1 MAKQIINIGN
11 QSNDGT
17 GDSIRDAFNKVN
29 NNFSDLYNVAGL
41 GQGLSFLS
49 LREAIN
55 SNFAGGFS
63 ATSVLAISTSGYKIV
78 QSALVAGTGMN
89 ITIVDGQIKIT
100 NTSSSLINDGS
111 PTLGGYLSGQ
121 GVYRGVHFS
130 DPQHDQD
137 TVTRKWVYDN
147 FLDRRGRTIYDSS
160 PDAGTPITY
169 TGTNGS
175 VLLNNIY
182 SGSPNNPNTATN
194 SLHLVNKDYADSK
207 IAIAGVSA
215 FDPATGTINPALG
228 TMTGPL
234 VLARDPVTQDDITY
248 QGLIAATKHYVDNA
262 SFVSQA
268 NFYVALN
275 GRDNRTDIPS
285 YKKGRALAYAFR
297 SINQAAQ
304 AAMQQLSIAQ
314 VVLGVYQ
321 KTVTTNNLLTP
332 VTITN
337 TSPSAYTSTATRVT
351 VAYNGS
357 NGTDPFSSGALF
369 PGNYLL
375 GASSGAIGLIEK
387 IGTTSTPT
395 TLEHYDVVLVDY
407 GQTVTSDL
415 INTTGLTTGTV
426 TFTFVT
432 PNLVNIPSY
441 WLGYIFNVDSS
452 IGGGEGI
459 ITNIGYYTDPA
470 TLNVYDQIT
479 VNFYKPVANLNNIP
493 GTLWHVYSNYFQ
505 VGEQLKFGQ
514 YQPIDQ
520 ITILVESGEY
530 HENYPIK
537 IGNNVSVKG
546 DEFRRSI
553 IKPGI
558 FVDGSLPTISVSP
571 YATTYFRRDT
581 QVDGILIAPLN
592 TVTNY
597 SIGDTYVFSNGYGSA
612 QSASYT
618 LYETPSSISPGSD
631 GLITISVTATISS
644 NLGVTYYPNL
654 NPAWVGKVFQGNG
667 GQGIIKSVLGNAF
680 TIIPAQNG
688 TYQNQLTSTSTQI
701 GSSWAIYD
709 PVNYGYHYLRN
720 PQLPI
725 NQIINNQPGNF
736 LNAVSLLQL
745 NKPYIQS
752 EINSYLTATFQSFV
766 FNTATCKRD
775 TGIIV
780 DSIVQDLLFTTSS
793 QSTYSGL
800 QYWARNGYTGLV
812 GRELTTLTNTINYI
826 KTLVAKVVQND
837 LSGARYQS
845 AITQATIRPTATS
858 TEVNTLNADFNAV
871 TEIINFGTLNGQAV
885 TGQIIP
891 NGLTTSSTAAVWNA
905 YNSIQDNKTY
915 LQAEATAYLNS
926 VAPSISF
933 SDINFS
939 TLISS
944 ISIDLLY
951 GGNRQAVQA
960 GGYYYDFSS
969 SNSNVVGEST
979 QTIAAFN
986 RIRSI
991 LPSIATG
998 LPVASY
1004 QSVYTQVTP
1013 ANSLALTGTAINA
1026 GSTLAASTAQAK
1038 VDIITNIIQNG
1049 PSVVLNK
1056 TPLPL
1061 TASTDYFTTSTAY
1074 LIHANRNF
1082 IKEDVVQYIN
1092 AQYGSGFTFDAG
1104 KSYRDVGTIIDAIC
1118 QDLNVGNV
1126 ANSLTA
1132 ADYLRNNAFITTSS
1146 QCLAAIGY
1154 ISVLADRILQNIPT
1168 GNGSG
1173 IYSYQQTAKQ
1183 YTTSTYELD
1192 IAVVTA
1198 TIGYYISTSSIS
1210 IVNGG
1215 AGYQNGT
1222 SLTFVGGGYDTP
1234 ATANPI
1240 IDGITGAITGVTFT
1254 STGSGYTS
1262 APRILITPFGTQPSS
1277 TASITVSL
1285 MPTGSIK
1292 PNLKLVQGGR
1302 NYYSTPSAIVV
1313 GDGVGAS
1320 ITLSTATVGLYQSVT
1335 TATLVS
1341 GGSGYTKAYVAIE
1354 GGANN
1359 SIYYLKQLIS
1369 GIVQVAGGDPTFNP
1383 PKYNDQMDV
1392 FLMNDSTILRYISGQ
1407 GHGGF
1412 MKVLDPE
1419 GQILAKSPYT
1429 QTASSFSKSYNR
1441 HVFSGGFLVD
1451 GFAGNL
1457 LCTPATASYPAS
1469 LTNGNYPNAIPDL
1482 ETGLPVQ
1489 IPVYGLFRRPQ
1500 TPTFFR
1506 NNGIRYQIDYVS
1518 QFQQTPNTS
1527 TYQCILNLDPA
1538 QPGGVNVVNVSAT
1551 NNNTGFKAS
1560 STLTVAFGAPTYPG
1574 GIAATGK
1581 IQTDSL
1587 GNPQGP
1593 ITVSNGGI
1601 TFPGVGYVGT
1611 PTVILGGGV
1620 IGWNITPN
1628 GNIDI
1633 NNISIVNA
1641 GSGYVTGCVVNFST
1655 ATVKAQA
1662 TIIATGTNGS
1672 IWGFNFSNTGTGY
1685 SAAPSYTFGNGFQ
1698 SSVSVV
1704 NGYLGNLPSQIELVT
1719 AGNRSMLAN
1728 DFTQLNDLGYGIFA
1742 TNGAFIENVSMFTYY
1757 CYTSYYCL
1765 NGSQV
1770 RTITGS
1776 SAYGTY
1782 GLVSEGSDPSEI
1794 PISVTTI
1801 NDTSQI
1807 VTFTQ
1812 NPGTGSYNQVGAAT
1826 VYAQFS
1832 TPPLN
1837 GGYLEVN
1844 HRGYRQLYPV
1854 VTCSPLTGSSYPSN
1868 YYAINLN
1875 TTAATWYETQST
1887 STAITGVYRI
1897 GTIQALNG
1905 FNPSVLTRTSV
1916 NLNLNEDPTY
1926 DYKLS
1931 SWTYQ
1936 NNNNTL
1942 VTSLISYDYITAQ
1955 PWQESGYYRQ
1965 GAYNITGISNATPYS
1980 SGTVV
1985 TLTFRSPTTI
1995 TGTVSQS
2002 TTATSQN
2009 VFYMTTAS
2017 VSGPVHVGMIAT
2029 GGTLGVG
2036 NRVAYVS
2043 TDSSQIYMSNS
2054 FVSLTSST
2062 NITFSGTAT
2071 VATGV
2076 ANATGQITSLTITES
2091 GYGYGLTTNTPTKDG
2106 SGGSVA
2112 PTASSGNLTAT
2123 GSSVAGLQGSTVIKI
2138 SQLKPGWSSR
2148 IVSGLNA
2155 ATPYYYVFGYDGYL
2169 FKITAYASASSLGQA
2184 WDQLTIQKI
2193 DQNGNSISTGLGGNG
2208 LPSEMMSNT
2217 LYLGA
2222 MKGQA
2227 GGITQRIST
2236 LRATSHD
2243 MVNIG
2248 TGGYSDSKI
2257 PNDLYGPPLNPVK
2270 QGNQVIE
2277 KSRGRVYSVTTDQD
2291 GTFVVGQSGA
2301 NYLFS
2306 VDQAHATISLNATVS
2321 QGPQPSLQ
2329 LQVGPKINAISN
2341 DPSMGG
2347 VSGAQDTLITQY
2359 AVNQFLAIRLGTD
2372 NAGNKIAASNLLGP
2386 GYIDRTGQQGM
2397 IANLSLGG
2405 HNINNLSD
2413 PALNNPQD
2421 ASTKGYTDNKI
2432 SLQGTYTIYQSS
2444 VFGALANQGKMTG
2457 PLWANAE
2464 PVPTENGLVIPPKS
2478 YVDKIQQLAYMS
2490 DVILT
2495 ATNIALPGPANLDL
2509 LMFTGVTAAYNTN
2522 TNNKPIWN
2530 TSTYATNVTLNTT
2543 SATNTTATSSGGSDI
2558 NFARVNNTLTIKLNG
2573 GVASGLYAGASD
2585 YYNPITDYHVNS
2597 QAQIRQYK
2605 LFMTTATT
2613 TATPPAGTQQ
2623 QIQAWNGV
2631 ASFDASQFTL
2641 TNGWVSHQTSTS
2653 ITTGIPLEA
2662 LRMAPANA
2670 ESTRLKGGLIG
2681 STGTTLTSSTYLSSG
2696 TVANFIQAITQD
2708 GSRTLFGNLL
2718 PASQNAVN
2726 LGSPSA
2732 EYNTIYSYSFNGTAT
2747 QASKLLSGLS
2757 AETYVSAST
2766 STVLGTIVQRN
2777 NDAYINGKF
2786 VVDDGQAIVP
2796 AYNSGTNT
2804 GSTLGLSS
2812 RAFTNAYVSSY
2823 TSLSNGST
2831 ISGAN
2836 WFINGTIAN
2845 APGASSYIGT
2855 SQNPITTIRATTGL
2869 FTSVGNSSSPGDM
2882 TIYGKLDASFITG
2895 QTGMWASTTRPGPT
2909 ILYVADQDTAYQVKG
2924 SYNNSSL
2931 NNPYIYLQGYNAGTL
2946 LTGAKGSVKVDY
2958 AGWSDNATTAINA
2971 NTLQVEG
2978 GSYRN
2983 AVIDA
2988 TNAPTYNSFNNTI
3001 AARSANGYLYA
3012 SYFNSADDTSTVAA
3026 VSGVMVK
3033 KGDNFHRTASA
3044 NQVATFLSGAS
3055 VSSLAG
3061 SLSVG
3066 NSIQFTTGSAF
3077 NGTANS
3083 TIDTI
3088 QDIRTTA
3095 SPTFNGL
3102 TFTNGGILNP
3112 SANSSLRQ
3120 LLFAPESG
3128 VGNAIN
3134 GQVVFTVEN
3143 LSAGQNGQASVYVRA
3158 DNTGGKIQLLG
3169 ASSNAS
3175 AVVSGMAGLYG
3186 TSPNGMFLWENSSCL
3201 MQFLASGTGAASAYS
3216 GRSPDSVA
3224 QLTINGSWDHA
3235 NAYNQATVTIN
3246 GGLGVSGDIRS
3257 GADMYATTFHGNATS
3272 ANYADLA
3279 EKYLPDAEYTPGTV
3293 LIFGGD
3299 KEVTLSTLANDR
3311 KVAGVISTNP
3321 GHMMNSGLEGGVYIA
3336 LTGRVPCRVIGTIKK
3351 GDLMVTSDIPG
3362 VAMVNND
3369 PKMGTVI
3376 GKALEDYDS
3385 QEVGLIEVVVGR
3397 V

>member
-618 LYETPSSISPGSD
+618 LYETPGSISPGSD

-644 NLGVTYYPNL
+644 NPGVTYYPNL

-725 NQIINNQPGNF
+725 NQIISNQPGNF

-885 TGQIIP
+885 TGQIAP

-905 YNSIQDNKTY
+905 YNSIQDNKAY
-915 LQAEATAYLNS
+915 LQAEAVAYVDSVKTAGFAYTTSTCKRDIGYILDS
-926 VAPSISF
+926 V
-933 SDINFS
+933 
-939 TLISS
+939 
-944 ISIDLLY
+944 SIDLLY
-951 GGNRQAVQA
+951 TGNRQAVQA

-1277 TASITVSL
+1277 TASITVGL

-1302 NYYSTPSAIVV
+1302 NYYSNPSAIVV

-1369 GIVQVAGGDPTFNP
+1369 SIVQVAGGDPTFNP

-1506 NNGIRYQIDYVS
+1506 NNGIRYQIDYIS

-1672 IWGFNFSNTGTGY
+1672 IWGFNFTNTGTGY

-1801 NDTSQI
+1801 NDASQI

-1844 HRGYRQLYPV
+1844 HRGYRQIYPV

-1965 GAYNITGISNATPYS
+1965 GAYNLTGIGGSGYTP
-1980 SGTVV
+1980 GQVV
-1985 TLTFRSPTTI
+1985 TLTFRTPTAI
-1995 TGTVSQS
+1995 TGTTTGT

-2054 FVSLTSST
+2054 FVSLPAST

-2076 ANATGQITSLTITES
+2076 ANASGQITSLTITES
-2091 GYGYGLTTNTPTKDG
+2091 GYGYGSTTNTPTKDG

-2222 MKGQA
+2222 MKGQT

-2509 LMFTGVTAAYNTN
+2509 LMFTGVTASYNTN

-2543 SATNTTATSSGGSDI
+2543 SATNTTATSSGGSDV

-2882 TIYGKLDASFITG
+2882 TVYGKLDASYITG

-2909 ILYVADQDTAYQVKG
+2909 ILYVADQDVAYQVKG
-2924 SYNNSSL
+2924 SYNNSAL

-2958 AGWSDNATTAINA
+2958 AGWSDNATTAVNA

-3044 NQVATFLSGAS
+3044 NQIATFLSGAT

-3061 SLSVG
+3061 TITVGVSGTGLSG
-3066 NSIQFTTGSAF
+3066 TSITYD
-3077 NGTANS
+3077 GTASKSITINS
-3083 TIDTI
+3083 N
-3088 QDIRTTA
+3088 A
-3095 SPTFNGL
+3095 
-3102 TFTNGGILNP
+3102 TN
-3112 SANSSLRQ
+3112 A
-3120 LLFAPESG
+3120 
-3128 VGNAIN
+3128 
-3134 GQVVFTVEN
+3134 
-3143 LSAGQNGQASVYVRA
+3143 
-3158 DNTGGKIQLLG
+3158 NTGGAIV
-3169 ASSNAS
+3169 ARDSNGDFS
-3175 AVVSGMAGLYG
+3175 ARIITAAMSTAITVGV
-3186 TSPNGMFLWENSSCL
+3186 
-3201 MQFLASGTGAASAYS
+3201 SGTGLS
-3216 GRSPDSVA
+3216 GTSVTYDGSGA
-3224 QLTINGSWDHA
+3224 KSITINSNATSA
-3235 NAYNQATVTIN
+3235 NTGGAIIARDSN
-3246 GGLGVSGDIRS
+3246 GDFSARIMNGL
-3257 GADMYATTFHGNATS
+3257 ATS

-3279 EKYLPDAEYTPGTV
+3279 EKYLPDAEYAPGTV

-3299 KEVTLSTLANDR
+3299 KEVTSSILANDR

-3362 VAMVNND
+3362 VAMANND

>member
-49 LREAIN
+49 LREAVN

-63 ATSVLAISTSGYKIV
+63 ATSILAISTSGYKIV

-147 FLDRRGRTIYDSS
+147 FLDRRGRTIYDST

-207 IAIAGVSA
+207 IAVAGVSA
-215 FDPATGTINPALG
+215 FDPAIGAINPALG

-234 VLARDPVTQDDITY
+234 LLSRDPVTQDDITY

-297 SINQAAQ
+297 SVNQAAQ

-321 KTVTTNNLLTP
+321 KNITTNNLLTP
-332 VTITN
+332 VTITDV
-337 TSPSAYTSTATRVT
+337 SSSAYTSTATRVT

-395 TLEHYDVVLVDY
+395 TLEHYDVVLIDY

-459 ITNIGYYTDPA
+459 ITNIGYYTDPT

-597 SIGDTYVFSNGYGSA
+597 SVGDTYVFSNGYGSA

-631 GLITISVTATISS
+631 GLITVSVTATISS
-644 NLGVTYYPNL
+644 NPGVTYYPNL

-701 GSSWAIYD
+701 SSSWAIYD

-725 NQIINNQPGNF
+725 NQIISNQPGNF

-766 FNTATCKRD
+766 FNTSTCKRD
-775 TGIIV
+775 TGVIV

-793 QSTYSGL
+793 QSTYAGL
-800 QYWARNGYTGLV
+800 QYWARSGYTGLV
-812 GRELTTLTNTINYI
+812 GQELTTLTNTINYI
-826 KTLVAKVVQND
+826 KTLVARVVQND

-845 AITQATIRPTATS
+845 AVTQTTIRPSATAS
-858 TEVNTLNADFNAV
+858 EVNTLNTDFNAI
-871 TEIINFGTLNGQAV
+871 TEIINFGTLNGLAV
-885 TGQIIP
+885 TGQIVP
-891 NGLTTSSTAAVWNA
+891 NNLTTSSTAAVWNA

-926 VAPSISF
+926 IAPTVSF
-933 SDINFS
+933 TDIGFS
-939 TLISS
+939 TLINS

-960 GGYYYDFSS
+960 GGYYYNFSS
-969 SNSNVVGEST
+969 ANSTIVGEST

-998 LPVASY
+998 TPIASY

-1026 GSTLAASTAQAK
+1026 GSTLAASTAQSK
-1038 VDIITNIIQNG
+1038 IDIITNIIQNG
-1049 PSVVLNK
+1049 PNVVLNK

-1061 TASTDYFTTSTAY
+1061 TIGTDYYTTSTAY

-1082 IKEDVVQYIN
+1082 IAEDVVQYIN
-1092 AQYGSGFTFDAG
+1092 SQYGSGFTFNAG

-1126 ANSLTA
+1126 SNSLTA
-1132 ADYLRNNAFITTSS
+1132 ADYLRNNAFISTSS

-1192 IAVVTA
+1192 IAVVKA

-1222 SLTFVGGGYDTP
+1222 SLTLVGGGYDTP

-1240 IDGITGAITGVTFT
+1240 IDGVTGSITGVTFT

-1262 APRILITPFGTQPSS
+1262 APTILITPFGTQPSS
-1277 TASITVSL
+1277 TASITVGL

-1313 GDGVGAS
+1313 GDGIGAS

-1341 GGSGYTKAYVAIE
+1341 GGSGYTNAYVAIE

-1369 GIVQVAGGDPTFNP
+1369 GVVQVAGGDPTFNP

-1392 FLMNDSTILRYISGQ
+1392 FMMNDSTILRYISGQ

-1412 MKVLDPE
+1412 MKVLDPA

-1457 LCTPATASYPAS
+1457 LCTPATNSFPAS
-1469 LTNGNYPNAIPDL
+1469 LTNGNYPNAVPDL

-1518 QFQQTPNTS
+1518 EFQQTPNTS

-1538 QPGGVNVVNVSAT
+1538 QPGGVNVVNITAT
-1551 NNNTGFKAS
+1551 TNNTGFKAN
-1560 STLTVAFGAPTYPG
+1560 STLTVAFGVPTYPG
-1574 GIAATGK
+1574 GIAATGEV
-1581 IQTDSL
+1581 QTDGS
-1587 GNPQGP
+1587 GNPATTL
-1593 ITVSNGGI
+1593 TVSNGGI

-1611 PTVILGGGV
+1611 PTVIVGGGV
-1620 IGWNITPN
+1620 IGWSITPN

-1655 ATVKAQA
+1655 ATIKAQA
-1662 TIIATGTNGS
+1662 TVIATGTNGA
-1672 IWGFNFSNTGTGY
+1672 IWGFNFSNTGSGY

-1698 SSVSVV
+1698 SNVSIV
-1704 NGYLGNLPSQIELVT
+1704 NGYLGSLPSQIELVT

-1801 NDTSQI
+1801 NDTNQI

-1812 NPGTGSYNQVGAAT
+1812 NPGTGSYNQAGAAT

-1844 HRGYRQLYPV
+1844 HRGYRQLYSV
-1854 VTCSPLTGSSYPSN
+1854 VTCTPLTGSSYPSN

-1897 GTIQALNG
+1897 GTIQSLNG

-1995 TGTVSQS
+1995 TGTTIGQA

-2009 VFYMTTAS
+2009 IFYMTTAS
-2017 VSGPVHVGMIAT
+2017 ISGPVHIGMIAT
-2029 GGTLGVG
+2029 GGTLGAG

-2043 TDSSQIYMSNS
+2043 TDSSQIYMTNS
-2054 FVSLTSST
+2054 FVSLSSST
-2062 NITFSGTAT
+2062 TITFSGTAT

-2076 ANATGQITSLTITES
+2076 ANAAGQITSLTITES

-2106 SGGSVA
+2106 SGGNVS

-2123 GSSVAGLQGSTVIKI
+2123 GSSVAGLQGATVIKI
-2138 SQLKPGWSSR
+2138 SQLKPAWSSR

-2169 FKITAYASASSLGQA
+2169 FKITAYASASSIGQA

-2208 LPSEMMSNT
+2208 LPSELMGNT
-2217 LYLGA
+2217 LYLGT
-2222 MKGQA
+2222 MKGQT

-2243 MVNIG
+2243 MVSIG

-2291 GTFVVGQSGA
+2291 GTFVVGQSGG

-2306 VDQAHATISLNATVS
+2306 VDQAHATITLNATVS

-2522 TNNKPIWN
+2522 TNSKPIWN

-2543 SATNTTATSSGGSDI
+2543 NPTNTTATSSGGSDI

-2573 GVASGLYAGASD
+2573 GIASGLYAGASD

-2670 ESTRLKGGLIG
+2670 ETTRLKGGLIG

-2747 QASKLLSGLS
+2747 QASKLLSNLT

-2786 VVDDGQAIVP
+2786 VVDDGQAIIP
-2796 AYNSGTNT
+2796 AYNSGTNI

-2855 SQNPITTIRATTGL
+2855 SQNPITTIQATTGL
-2869 FTSVGNSSSPGDM
+2869 FTSVGNSASPGTM
-2882 TIYGKLDASFITG
+2882 TVYGKLDASYITG

-2909 ILYVADQDTAYQVKG
+2909 ILYVADQDVAYQVKG

-2931 NNPYIYLQGYNAGTL
+2931 NNPYIYLQGYNSGIL
-2946 LTGAKGSVKVDY
+2946 LTGSKGSVKVDY

-3012 SYFNSADDTSTVAA
+3012 SYFNSADDTTTSAA
-3026 VSGVMVK
+3026 VSGVIVK
-3033 KGDNFHRTASA
+3033 KGDNFYRTASA
-3044 NQVATFLSGAS
+3044 QQIATFISG
-3055 VSSLAG
+3055 
-3061 SLSVG
+3061 
-3066 NSIQFTTGSAF
+3066 
-3077 NGTANS
+3077 S
-3083 TIDTI
+3083 TM
-3088 QDIRTTA
+3088 
-3095 SPTFNGL
+3095 
-3102 TFTNGGILNP
+3102 
-3112 SANSSLRQ
+3112 
-3120 LLFAPESG
+3120 
-3128 VGNAIN
+3128 AI
-3134 GQVVFTVEN
+3134 
-3143 LSAGQNGQASVYVRA
+3143 S
-3158 DNTGGKIQLLG
+3158 
-3169 ASSNAS
+3169 
-3175 AVVSGMAGLYG
+3175 
-3186 TSPNGMFLWENSSCL
+3186 
-3201 MQFLASGTGAASAYS
+3201 
-3216 GRSPDSVA
+3216 
-3224 QLTINGSWDHA
+3224 
-3235 NAYNQATVTIN
+3235 
-3246 GGLGVSGDIRS
+3246 
-3257 GADMYATTFHGNATS
+3257 GNATS
-3272 ANYADLA
+3272 ANKVNNTLSLGVSGTGLSGTASFDGSSAVTFTVSSNATSANTANAIVARDGTGSININNINAAGTLTVPSITKSGTNGSGDIGQSDNKFGNVYGTTFNGVATSAQYADLA
-3279 EKYLPDAEYTPGTV
+3279 EKYLPDAEYAPGTV
-3293 LIFGGD
+3293 LVFGGD
-3299 KEVTLSTLANDR
+3299 KEVTMSTSYLDSR
-3311 KVAGVISTNP
+3311 VAGVVSTNP
-3321 GHMMNSGLEGGVYIA
+3321 GYMMNSELEGGVYIA
-3336 LTGRVPCRVIGTIKK
+3336 LTGRVPCQVVGKIRK
-3351 GDLMVTSDIPG
+3351 GDMLVTSNIPG
-3362 VAMVNND
+3362 VATSTTT
-3369 PKMGTVI
+3369 PQLGTVI

>member
-49 LREAIN
+49 LREAVN

-63 ATSVLAISTSGYKIV
+63 ATSILAISTSGYKIV

-147 FLDRRGRTIYDSS
+147 FLDRRGRTIYDST

-207 IAIAGVSA
+207 IAVAGVSA
-215 FDPATGTINPALG
+215 FDPAIGAINPALG

-234 VLARDPVTQDDITY
+234 LLSRDPVTQDDIAY
-248 QGLIAATKHYVDNA
+248 RGLIAATKHYVDNA

-297 SINQAAQ
+297 SVNQAAQ
-304 AAMQQLSIAQ
+304 AAIQQLSIAQ

-321 KTVTTNNLLTP
+321 KSITTNNLLTP

-337 TSPSAYTSTATRVT
+337 VSSSAYTSTATRVT

-597 SIGDTYVFSNGYGSA
+597 SVGDTYVFSNGYGSA

-631 GLITISVTATISS
+631 GLITVSVTATISS
-644 NLGVTYYPNL
+644 NPGVTYYPNL

-725 NQIINNQPGNF
+725 NQIISNQPGNF

-766 FNTATCKRD
+766 FNTSTCKRD
-775 TGIIV
+775 TGVIV

-793 QSTYSGL
+793 QSTYAGL
-800 QYWARNGYTGLV
+800 QYWARSGYTGLV
-812 GRELTTLTNTINYI
+812 GQELTTLTNTINYI
-826 KTLVAKVVQND
+826 KTLVARVVQND

-845 AITQATIRPTATS
+845 AVTQATIRPSATAS
-858 TEVNTLNADFNAV
+858 EVNTLNTDFNAI
-871 TEIINFGTLNGQAV
+871 TEIINFGTLNGLAV
-885 TGQIIP
+885 TGQIVP
-891 NGLTTSSTAAVWNA
+891 NNLTTSSTAAVWNA
-905 YNSIQDNKTY
+905 YNSIQDNNTY

-926 VAPSISF
+926 IAPTVSFTDIS
-933 SDINFS
+933 FS
-939 TLISS
+939 TLINS

-960 GGYYYDFSS
+960 GGYYYNFSS
-969 SNSNVVGEST
+969 ANSTIVGEST

-998 LPVASY
+998 TPIASY

-1026 GSTLAASTAQAK
+1026 GSTLAASTAQSK
-1038 VDIITNIIQNG
+1038 IDIITNIIQNG
-1049 PSVVLNK
+1049 PNVVLNK

-1061 TASTDYFTTSTAY
+1061 TIGTDYYTTSTAY

-1082 IKEDVVQYIN
+1082 IAEDVVQYIN
-1092 AQYGSGFTFDAG
+1092 SQYGSGFTFNAG

-1126 ANSLTA
+1126 SNSLTA
-1132 ADYLRNNAFITTSS
+1132 ADYLRNNAFISTSS

-1168 GNGSG
+1168 GNGGG

-1240 IDGITGAITGVTFT
+1240 INGVTGSITGVTFT

-1262 APRILITPFGTQPSS
+1262 APTILITPFGTQPSS
-1277 TASITVSL
+1277 TASITVGL

-1313 GDGVGAS
+1313 GDGIGAS

-1369 GIVQVAGGDPTFNP
+1369 GVVQVAGGDPTFNP

-1392 FLMNDSTILRYISGQ
+1392 FMMNDSTILRYISGQ

-1457 LCTPATASYPAS
+1457 LCTPATNSFPAS
-1469 LTNGNYPNAIPDL
+1469 LTNGNYPNAVPDL

-1518 QFQQTPNTS
+1518 EFQQTPNTS

-1538 QPGGVNVVNVSAT
+1538 QPGGVNVVNITAT
-1551 NNNTGFKAS
+1551 TNNTGFKAN

-1581 IQTDSL
+1581 VQTDGS
-1587 GNPQGP
+1587 GNPATTL
-1593 ITVSNGGI
+1593 TVSNGGI

-1611 PTVILGGGV
+1611 PTVIVGGGV
-1620 IGWNITPN
+1620 IGWSITPN

-1641 GSGYVTGCVVNFST
+1641 GNGYVTGCVVNFST
-1655 ATVKAQA
+1655 ATIKAQA
-1662 TIIATGTNGS
+1662 TVIATGTNGA
-1672 IWGFNFSNTGTGY
+1672 IWGFNFSNTGSGY

-1698 SSVSVV
+1698 SNVSIV
-1704 NGYLGNLPSQIELVT
+1704 NGYLGSLPSQIELVT

-1801 NDTSQI
+1801 NDTNQI

-1812 NPGTGSYNQVGAAT
+1812 NPGTGSYNQAGAAT

-1854 VTCSPLTGSSYPSN
+1854 VTCTPLTGSSYPSN

-1897 GTIQALNG
+1897 GTIQSLNG

-1995 TGTVSQS
+1995 TGTTIGQA

-2009 VFYMTTAS
+2009 IFYMTTAS
-2017 VSGPVHVGMIAT
+2017 ISGPVHIGMIAT

-2043 TDSSQIYMSNS
+2043 TDSSQIYMTNS
-2054 FVSLTSST
+2054 FVSLSSST
-2062 NITFSGTAT
+2062 TITFSGTAT

-2106 SGGSVA
+2106 SGGNVS

-2123 GSSVAGLQGSTVIKI
+2123 GSSVAGLQGATVIKI
-2138 SQLKPGWSSR
+2138 SQLKPAWSSR

-2169 FKITAYASASSLGQA
+2169 FKITAYASASSIGQA

-2208 LPSEMMSNT
+2208 LPSELMGNT
-2217 LYLGA
+2217 LYLGT
-2222 MKGQA
+2222 MKGQT

-2257 PNDLYGPPLNPVK
+2257 PNDLYGPPLNSVK

-2291 GTFVVGQSGA
+2291 GTFVVGQSGG

-2341 DPSMGG
+2341 DPGMGG

-2386 GYIDRTGQQGM
+2386 GYIDRIGQQGM

-2522 TNNKPIWN
+2522 TNSKPIWN

-2543 SATNTTATSSGGSDI
+2543 NPTNTTATSSGGSDI

-2573 GVASGLYAGASD
+2573 GIASGLYAGASD

-2670 ESTRLKGGLIG
+2670 ETTRLKGGLIG

-2747 QASKLLSGLS
+2747 QASKLLSNLT
-2757 AETYVSAST
+2757 AETYVAAST

-2777 NDAYINGKF
+2777 SDAYINGKF
-2786 VVDDGQAIVP
+2786 VVDDGQAIIP

-2869 FTSVGNSSSPGDM
+2869 FTSVGDSASPGTM
-2882 TIYGKLDASFITG
+2882 TVYGKLDASYIAG

-2909 ILYVADQDTAYQVKG
+2909 ILYVADQDVAYQVKG

-2931 NNPYIYLQGYNAGTL
+2931 NNPYIYLQGYNSGTL
-2946 LTGAKGSVKVDY
+2946 LTGSRGSVKVDY

-3012 SYFNSADDTSTVAA
+3012 SYFNSADDTTTSAA
-3026 VSGVMVK
+3026 VSGVIVK
-3033 KGDNFHRTASA
+3033 KGDNFYRTASA
-3044 NQVATFLSGAS
+3044 QQIATFINGSTMAISGNATS
-3055 VSSLAG
+3055 ADKVNH
-3061 SLSVG
+3061 SLSAG
-3066 NSIQFTTGSAF
+3066 NSISLTGSF
-3077 NGTANS
+3077 DGSTDR

-3088 QDIRTTA
+3088 QDIRTSA
-3095 SPTFNGL
+3095 SPTFAGL
-3102 TFTNGGILNP
+3102 TMNGTAQFG
-3112 SANSSLRQ
+3112 S
-3120 LLFAPESG
+3120 
-3128 VGNAIN
+3128 NAITLVGSASSGN
-3134 GQVVFTVEN
+3134 ILFSHTISGSTYQFRLTNKPSNDAFTIRHFV
-3143 LSAGQNGQASVYVRA
+3143 
-3158 DNTGGKIQLLG
+3158 NTGAESEIFTFGGDGSL
-3169 ASSNAS
+3169 ST
-3175 AVVSGMAGLYG
+3175 AGDI
-3186 TSPNGMFLWENSSCL
+3186 T
-3201 MQFLASGTGAASAYS
+3201 ASGSITAS
-3216 GRSPDSVA
+3216 
-3224 QLTINGSWDHA
+3224 
-3235 NAYNQATVTIN
+3235 
-3246 GGLGVSGDIRS
+3246 GGN
-3257 GADMYATTFHGNATS
+3257 MYATTFHGNATS

-3293 LIFGGD
+3293 LVFGGEF
-3299 KEVTLSTLANDR
+3299 EVTMSTSYLDSR
-3311 KVAGVISTNP
+3311 VAGVVSTNP
-3321 GHMMNSGLEGGVYIA
+3321 GYMMNSELEGGVYIA
-3336 LTGRVPCRVIGTIKK
+3336 LTGRVPCRVVGKIRK
-3351 GDLMVTSDIPG
+3351 GDMLVTSNIPG
-3362 VAMVNND
+3362 VATSTTT
-3369 PKMGTVI
+3369 PQLGTVI